1 MVHKP
6 NIIYTALFVDDTAEL
21 FRLFPPVHKNKY
33 GHHMTI
39 AFRPKD
45 LEGIKIGR
53 QSELKIIGRVVDGGA
68 DALLVETNLSNNQF
82 PHITLSTA
90 EGVKPQ
96 YSNDMLATAE
106 REHLIEYFNEPTM
119 IAVTEGYFDGQNE
132 VKA

>member
-1 MVHKP
+1 MNTP

-45 LEGIKIGR
+45 LGDVVVGR

-90 EGVKPQ
+90 ENVKPQ

-106 REHLIEYFNEPTM
+106 QEHLIEYFNEPTL
-119 IAVTEGYFDGQNE
+119 IAVTEGYFDGTNE
-132 VKA
+132 VKV